1 MENTVSD
8 TDLQRLYLVLAL
20 YFYAIDHQTTTAQL
34 CSIIDSQG
42 ILEIVV
48 WTQFLLPHLVIIQ
61 SIHRLIRQSYGIH
74 SDKVYE
80 RGTPNLDYWAIR
92 HYLLR
97 GLNMLYGKILRQ

>member
-34 CSIIDSQG
+34 CSIIDAQG

-61 SIHRLIRQSYGIH
+61 NVPPPALRLIRQSDGIQCG
-74 SDKVYE
+74 KVYE
-80 RGTPNLDYWAIR
+80 RGTQ
-92 HYLLR
+92 
-97 GLNMLYGKILRQ
+97 ILIIEQLGTTYYVD

>member
-48 WTQFLLPHLVIIQ
+48 WTQFLLPHLVIMQ

-80 RGTPNLDYWAIR
+80 RVSP
-92 HYLLR
+92 
-97 GLNMLYGKILRQ
+97 ILIIE

>member
-61 SIHRLIRQSYGIH
+61 NVHPTAHQSPIDPTIQWD
-74 SDKVYE
+74 S
-80 RGTPNLDYWAIR
+80 
-92 HYLLR
+92 
-97 GLNMLYGKILRQ
+97 